1 MLYFTKYYESLKKT
15 DYRKNR
21 TESESMKIK
30 TIISIVLLSIVMILS
45 AVTSGFAA
53 GDVEWNV
60 LKTLQLEAIPI
71 DVAIT
76 PDGRR
81 IYVLTDQGEI
91 LVYSSTQTVEGRIE
105 VGKHVDQ
112 LKLGPRGETLIL
124 SSGQDKTI
132 QIVTIDFIQNI
143 DTTGAPFMGRED
155 APVVI
160 AVFNDFQ

>member
-1 MLYFTKYYESLKKT
+1 MK
-15 DYRKNR
+15 
-21 TESESMKIK
+21 MKIIK
-30 TIISIVLLSIVMILS
+30 LILLYTMIITLS
-45 AVTSGFAA
+45 ASLSSLASEN
-53 GDVEWNV
+53 VEWNV
-60 LKTLQLEAIPI
+60 LKTLQLEATPI

-91 LVYSSTQTVEGRIE
+91 IVYSSTQKVEGRVE

-124 SSGQDKTI
+124 TSSRDKTI
-132 QIVTIDFIQNI
+132 QIVTVDFIQKIN
-143 DTTGAPFMGRED
+143 TAGAPFKGPED

-160 AVFNDFQ
+160 AVFDDFQ